1 MFVVVGSLVGDAG
14 AVLKSFFFFSLFLG
28 LEFEG
33 DESHASAIEVMFVLM
48 VVVIF
53 KKI

>member
-14 AVLKSFFFFSLFLG
+14 APKSFFFFSLFLG

-33 DESHASAIEVMFVLM
+33 DESHASAIEVIFVLM

-53 KKI
+53 

>member
-14 AVLKSFFFFSLFLG
+14 APKSFFFFSLFLG

-33 DESHASAIEVMFVLM
+33 DESHASAIEVIFVLM
-48 VVVIF
+48 VA
-53 KKI
+53 

>member
-14 AVLKSFFFFSLFLG
+14 ALKSFFFFSLFLG

-33 DESHASAIEVMFVLM
+33 DESHASAIEVRFVLM